1 MSAEHDS
8 ATPLPVTAGS
18 AAIPIPPKTAGGRT
32 PLVDLFADL
41 LLLAYSLQSPGDP
54 GEPSQVR
61 GRILELLAVA
71 ERRGREAGYDPASV
85 DHARFA
91 VVALLDELILG
102 SSWAGRDTWRGNPLQ
117 RELFRINTAGEE
129 FFTRLEGLRGGRGE
143 SRAALEVY
151 QACLSLGFEGRY
163 KIAGAEKL
171 GALRRDVAS
180 EVSSGRT
187 SLDSLAP
194 RWEPRDQVPEAAGEG
209 IPVWMTLLG
218 VLGGAILLVAIF
230 ALAAGASAGRV
241 AATVRELYIRIAG

>member
-1 MSAEHDS
+1 MSAEHDTD
-8 ATPLPVTAGS
+8 TPAPARG
-18 AAIPIPPKTAGGRT
+18 AAALASPKTGGGRP

-61 GRILELLAVA
+61 GRILDLLAAA
-71 ERRGREAGYDPASV
+71 ERRGREAGYDPASL

-91 VVALLDELILG
+91 IVALLDELILG
-102 SSWAGRDTWRGNPLQ
+102 SSWAGRDIWRGNPLQ

-129 FFTRLEGLRGGRGE
+129 FFTRLDGLRGGKGE
-143 SRAALEVY
+143 GRAALEVY
-151 QACLSLGFEGRY
+151 QACLALGFEGRF
-163 KIAGAEKL
+163 KISGTEKL
-171 GALRRDVAS
+171 EALRRDLAS
-180 EVSSGRT
+180 DLSGGRT
-187 SLDSLAP
+187 TLDNLAP

-218 VLGGAILLVAIF
+218 VLGGAVLLVAIF